1 MQLVLGIDT
10 GGTYTDSVILDIEK
24 GRIVTKAKALTTK
37 ENLSIGVRN
46 SLLNLDFIDYKK
58 ISMVSL
64 STTLATNAVVENKGG
79 EAGLIIIGP
88 KTDIEVPVTKK
99 IILTG
104 GHDIHGIPLADLDL
118 LQAEKA
124 IRELRGK
131 IDTIAISS
139 YLSVR
144 NPEHEIQVRDLI
156 QDLFDIPVVCAHQLT
171 TSLGFYERTITA
183 VLNAKLIPI
192 IKDLNDSVKKVL
204 SEFGI
209 QAPFMVVKGDGCLMD
224 EKVAQERPI
233 ETILSGPAAS
243 VIGATFLAKT
253 ENAVIL
259 DMGGTTTDIA
269 IVEKGRPRLNQEGAQ
284 VGNWLTRVQAAEI
297 STFGLGGDSY
307 LQLTKDDNIIFGPQ
321 KVCPLSLAASR
332 YPGLKDELQERY
344 IDLNKEY
351 LEFQVTDC
359 FILVKNYDFLEDLT
373 EVEKKILNLL
383 KTGAHSI
390 FYLAKKLNLDL
401 YTMRLSRLI
410 NLGIIVR
417 AGITPTDILH
427 ASNIY
432 VPWDRQAALIGT
444 KLLAKKISLK
454 DQDFLDMAFQ
464 VIINDTALNIMQ
476 SVMNFE
482 GIKFSIRNHMGM
494 TVFYENA
501 LKMSP
506 PSILNCSLNLGY
518 PILAIGAPVKAYLPK
533 VAEKLNAELLIPEHA
548 EVANAVG
555 AAAGKI
561 IERIHI
567 LIRSVG
573 WEGFVVYGPWERTAF
588 EDLAEAKEYAVIHG
602 KEYARLSVKKAGA
615 REFEIS
621 INDQDIYTKTNYT
634 QGDGIYIESRIE
646 ITAMGLPDC

>member
-46 SLLNLDFIDYKK
+46 SLRNLDSIDYKK

-88 KTDIEVPVTKK
+88 KTDIQLPVTKK

-124 IRELRGK
+124 IREFQGK
-131 IDTIAISS
+131 VDTIAISS
-139 YLSVR
+139 YLSIR

-171 TSLGFYERTITA
+171 ASLGFFERTITA

-192 IKDLNDSVKKVL
+192 IKDLNDSVKTVL
-204 SEFGI
+204 REFGI
-209 QAPFMVVKGDGCLMD
+209 QAPLMVVKGDGCLMD
-224 EKVAQERPI
+224 EKLAQEKPI

-269 IVEKGRPRLNQEGAQ
+269 IVEKGNPRLNKEGAK
-284 VGNWLTRVQAAEI
+284 VGNWLTRVKAAEI

-307 LQLTKDDNIIFGPQ
+307 LLLTKDGNVIFGPQ

-332 YPGLKDELQERY
+332 YPCLRNELQESY
-344 IDLNKEY
+344 IDPKKEY
-351 LEFQVTDC
+351 LRHQVTDC
-359 FILVKNYDFLEDLT
+359 FILVKEYDFLEDLT
-373 EVEKKILNLL
+373 DVEKNILKLL
-383 KTGAHSI
+383 ETVAHSI
-390 FYLAKKLNLDL
+390 FYLARELNLDT
-401 YTMRLSRLI
+401 YAINLSRLT
-410 NLGIIVR
+410 NLGILVKV
-417 AGITPTDILH
+417 GITPTDILH
-427 ASNIY
+427 ARNIY
-432 VPWDRQAALIGT
+432 IPWDRQAAIIGT
-444 KLLAKKISLK
+444 RLLAEKISFK
-454 DQDFLDMAFQ
+454 VEDFLDMAFE

-476 SVMNFE
+476 SVLNFE
-482 GIKFSIRNHMGM
+482 GVNFNLREQMGM
-494 TVFYENA
+494 TFFYENV

-506 PSILNCSLNLGY
+506 PSILNCSMNLAY
-518 PILAIGAPVKAYLPK
+518 PIIAIGAPVKAYLPK
-533 VAEKLNAELLIPEHA
+533 VAEKLNAELFIPEHA

-573 WEGFVVYGPWERTAF
+573 WEGFVVYSPWERTAF
-588 EDLAEAKEYAVIHG
+588 EDLAEAKEYAVSQG
-602 KEYARLSVKKAGA
+602 KEYAGLSVKKAGV
-615 REFEIS
+615 REFEI
-621 INDQDIYTKTNYT
+621 IIDDQDIYSKTNVT
-634 QGDGIYIESRIE
+634 HGDGIYIESRIE
-646 ITAMGLPDC
+646 IMATGLPDW

>member
-10 GGTYTDSVILDIEK
+10 GGTYTDSVILDLEK
-24 GRIVTKAKALTTK
+24 GEIVTKAKALTTK

-46 SLLNLDFIDYKK
+46 SLRNLDSIDYQK

-99 IILTG
+99 IFLTG
-104 GHDIHGIPLADLDL
+104 GHDIHGIPLAELDL

-124 IRELRGK
+124 IREFQGK
-131 IDTIAISS
+131 VDTIAISS

-156 QDLFDIPVVCAHQLT
+156 LDLFDMPVVCAHQLT
-171 TSLGFYERTITA
+171 TSLGFFERTITA

-192 IKDLNDSVKKVL
+192 IKDLNDSVKMVL
-204 SEFGI
+204 KEFGI
-209 QAPFMVVKGDGCLMD
+209 QAPLMVVKGDGCLMD
-224 EKVAQERPI
+224 EKVAQEKPI

-269 IVEKGRPRLNQEGAQ
+269 IVEKGIPRLNQEGAN
-284 VGNWLTRVQAAEI
+284 VGNWLTRVQAVEI

-307 LQLTKDDNIIFGPQ
+307 LQLAKDDNIIFGPQ

-332 YPGLKDELQERY
+332 YPGLRDELQSRY
-344 IDLNKEY
+344 IDPKKEY
-351 LEFQVTDC
+351 LRFQVTDC
-359 FILVKNYDFLEDLT
+359 FILVKDYAFLKDLT
-373 EVEKKILNLL
+373 DVEKRVLKLL
-383 KTGAHSI
+383 ETGAHSI
-390 FYLAKKLNLDL
+390 FYLSKKLDLDL
-401 YTMRLSRLI
+401 YAIGLNRLI
-410 NLGIIVR
+410 NLGILVR

-427 ASNIY
+427 AMDIY

-444 KLLAKKISLK
+444 RLLAEKMSFKAEE
-454 DQDFLDMAFQ
+454 FLEMAFQ
-464 VIINDTALNIMQ
+464 EIINNTALNIMQ
-476 SVMNFE
+476 SVLNFE
-482 GIKFSIRNHMGM
+482 GSKFSIREHMG
-494 TVFYENA
+494 TTFFYENA

-506 PSILNCSLNLGY
+506 PSILNCSMNLAY

-533 VAEKLNAELLIPEHA
+533 VAEKLNAELFIPEHA

-561 IERIHI
+561 IERIPI

-588 EDLAEAKEYAVIHG
+588 EDLTEAKEYAVSQG
-602 KEYARLSVKKAGA
+602 KEYAGLSVKKAGA
-615 REFEIS
+615 RKFEII
-621 INDQDIYTKTNYT
+621 INEQDIYTKTNYT

-646 ITAMGLPDC
+646 VTAMGLPDW

>member
-401 YTMRLSRLI
+401 YTIRLSRLI